1 MNTKLR
7 NYIQLAGQTAARV
20 TKNPGNWTGFLDTAS
35 RIYRYPFPD
44 QLLIHAQRPKVT
56 ACAPYDIWNR
66 RMRRYIRRGSKGIGL
81 IRVKNGYPRLRY
93 VFDLAD
99 TGKKEGSCTPWLWE
113 YKEEYQDT
121 VIRALEDRF
130 GISGE
135 YGLADQLQRVAGQL
149 AEDFWQD
156 HHRDIVY
163 ECEGSRLEE
172 LDEHSIG
179 SKFQIV
185 MTVSVSYVLLTR
197 CGLDLKQGFTA
208 EDFQDIPDFDTQR
221 IVKILGAA
229 VSQALSLIH
238 I

>member
-99 TGKKEGSCTPWLWE
+99 TGVKEDSYTPWLWE
-113 YKEEYQDT
+113 YKEGYQDI
-121 VIRALEDRF
+121 VIKALEDRF

-149 AEDFWQD
+149 AKDFWED
-156 HHRDIVY
+156 HHKDIVY
-163 ECEGSRLEE
+163 ECDGSRLEE

-179 SKFQIV
+179 LKFQIV
-185 MTVSVSYVLLTR
+185 MTVSVSYVLNTR
-197 CGLDLKQGFTA
+197 CGLDLRQGFTA
-208 EDFQDIPDFDTQR
+208 
-221 IVKILGAA
+221 
-229 VSQALSLIH
+229 
-238 I
+238 